1 METCVMC
8 VEGTRFKA
16 GSGDVWLV
24 LGLSLVVVGSQCRSG
39 MLNVMRS
46 PPAECWGLLGSG
58 CKWWCFVLLVVVAR
72 FQGKQALGA
81 SC

>member
-16 GSGDVWLV
+16 GSGDVLLV

-46 PPAECWGLLGSG
+46 PRRVLGPFRVGLQ
-58 CKWWCFVLLVVVAR
+58 VVVLCAAR
-72 FQGKQALGA
+72 GCCSLSGKT
-81 SC
+81 SSRC